1 MASDGGIEVRDVSP
15 PSPPT
20 AATAQRA
27 VSGPRLASRK
37 VIQTYDDDEWEV
49 FIEEWATSLLPR
61 YRRVCRFGGAGD
73 RGVDVAGFRSD
84 LGFEG
89 DWDGFQG
96 KHYAQSLSPAIAW
109 PEILKVFLLSV
120 RKPRWQLPAHY
131 SFISPRGVTT
141 GLAHLLASPSE
152 LRDRF
157 VEQVQSRKSQPFK
170 ELATDDAE
178 AVLELA
184 RATDFAIFGSVEVLS
199 LIDQHST
206 TRYHAVRFGGGLPER
221 PTPGQPPAALSPD
234 EMVYVRKLLD
244 VYRERYTTDLEV
256 ATIASHKDAGGHF
269 QRQRECFF
277 RAEAL
282 RNFARDSVP
291 PGTFE
296 GLQDEVLDAVIET
309 VEWSHPDGY
318 TRLHATLQAA
328 VAAQITA
335 NALIHVTEPGDRRG
349 ICHQLANDD
358 RLAWVVEK

>member
-1 MASDGGIEVRDVSP
+1 VAGDDDIEVRDVSP
-15 PSPPT
+15 PAPSAAVT
-20 AATAQRA
+20 AERA
-27 VSGPRLASRK
+27 VSGPRLAPRK
-37 VIQTYDDDEWEV
+37 VIQTYDDDDWEV
-49 FIEEWATSLLPR
+49 FIEEWATSLLPS

-109 PEILKVFLLSV
+109 PEMLKVFLLPI
-120 RKPRWQLPAHY
+120 RKPKWRLPTRY
-131 SFISPRGVTT
+131 SFVSPRGVTT
-141 GLAHLLASPSE
+141 SLAHLLASPSE
-152 LRDRF
+152 LREKF
-157 VEQVQSRKSQPFK
+157 IEQVELRKSKPFK
-170 ELATDDAE
+170 DLGEDEAE
-178 AVLELA
+178 AVLGLA
-184 RATDFAIFGSVEVLS
+184 RTKDFAFFGSVEVLA

-206 TRYHAVRFGGGLPER
+206 TAYHAVRFGGGLPVR
-221 PTPGQPPAALSPD
+221 PAPTEPPAELSAD
-234 EMVYVRKLLD
+234 EMVYVRKLAD
-244 VYRERYTTDLEV
+244 VYRERYATPLEIS
-256 ATIASHKDAGGHF
+256 AIQSHMEAGGHF

-296 GLQDEVLDAVIET
+296 GLQNEVFDAVIET
-309 VEWSHPDGY
+309 VKWSHPDGY
-318 TRLHATLQAA
+318 TRLHETLRLA
-328 VAAQITA
+328 VTAQITA

-358 RLAWVVEK
+358 RLTWVVDK